1 MKKDKKSKAQSKGER
16 IATSYSSKA
25 DPHGSY
31 SGVTPEMRVMP
42 RKRIDGKVFMKLE
55 DSRPVQDA
63 DDL

>member
-25 DPHGSY
+25 DPLGSY
-31 SGVTPEMRVMP
+31 SGVTPEMSTMP
-42 RKRIDGKVFMKLE
+42 RKRVDILPRVRPDGA
-55 DSRPVQDA
+55 PVQDA